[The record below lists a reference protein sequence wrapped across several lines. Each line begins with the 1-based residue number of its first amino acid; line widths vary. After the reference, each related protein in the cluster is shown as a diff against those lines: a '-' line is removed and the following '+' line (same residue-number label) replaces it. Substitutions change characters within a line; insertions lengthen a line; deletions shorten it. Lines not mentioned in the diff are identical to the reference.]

1 MMGEGASLGEEK
13 NAVSVI
19 KERPQLREG
28 GGKAARGKGA
38 GSRPRDDKCHDKKG
52 QRSKRARVPQGPGF

>member
-1 MMGEGASLGEEK
+1 MGEGASLGEEK

-19 KERPQLREG
+19 KERPEPRG

-38 GSRPRDDKCHDKKG
+38 GSRPRDDNCHDKKG
-52 QRSKRARVPQGPGF
+52 QRSKRVRVPWGPGF